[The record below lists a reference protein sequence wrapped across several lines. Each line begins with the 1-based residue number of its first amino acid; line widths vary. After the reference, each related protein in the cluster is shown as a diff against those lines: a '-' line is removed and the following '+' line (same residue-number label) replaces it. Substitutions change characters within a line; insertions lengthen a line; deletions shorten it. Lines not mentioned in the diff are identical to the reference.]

1 MASTRNRYAQM
12 RQNMSFVL
20 IGDFAI
26 FVMYLIAAGN
36 GLVWLQVLS
45 AIIALLASVLCIGYL
60 YLTQEIFRKRSLW
73 MTLAAGAIA
82 VCILY
87 SLVLNFPAP
96 APTPE
101 DIIILY

>member
-1 MASTRNRYAQM
+1 MAASKSRYAQM
-12 RQNMSFVL
+12 RQYMSFVL

-36 GLVWLQVLS
+36 GNVWLQVLS

-60 YLTQEIFRKRSLW
+60 YLTREIFKKRSLW
-73 MTLAAGAIA
+73 MTLAAGAIIF
-82 VCILY
+82 CILY

>member
-1 MASTRNRYAQM
+1 MASTKNRYAQM

-96 APTPE
+96 APTPK